1 MRPGLRCGVSSVMNT
16 VPSENEVRESR
27 LSYPGWRV
35 VLAAFFG
42 VMVSFAA
49 LVPYTFSLFLAPL
62 HEAFGWKREGISMA
76 FGITAMTVA
85 VCSPGIG
92 HLLDRFPPRRIIL
105 PAIVIF
111 SLGLASLSLLTSR
124 LIHFYAVYL
133 LLGVVGNA
141 TAQLAYSRTVSTW
154 FSSKRGLAFA
164 LMLTGGGVG
173 SILLPILAH
182 HMIVN
187 YGWRSAYLALG
198 VTALVVGFPLTAVF
212 VQEQPSVG
220 DGRPHHAD
228 AGMSFGQAMR
238 SRVLWILFA
247 SILLYAFSANGA
259 IAHLS
264 AILVG
269 YGAGSGAAALSA
281 MGAAGI
287 AGRLATGYLLDRF
300 FAPRVS
306 FFLLLMVCGALVML
320 AHAHTAAWGI
330 VCAAILGFGMGSE
343 IDVTPYLLAR
353 YCGLKSLSMLYG
365 CSWTAYAFGAA
376 FGPVLVGKAFDLRG
390 GYAPGLIELLALP
403 CLIAAGL
410 TLLMPAYAQGPATSP
425 QAVPETLLSP
435 PAIAE

>member
-1 MRPGLRCGVSSVMNT
+1 MTSTSMPVST
-16 VPSENEVRESR
+16 QYGDRESS
-27 LSYPGWRV
+27 LTYPGWRV

-62 HEAFGWKREGISMA
+62 HQAFGWKREAISLG
-76 FGITAMTVA
+76 FGITAMTIA

-111 SLGLASLSLLTSR
+111 SLGLASLSLLTPR
-124 LIHFYAVYL
+124 LIHFYAIYL

-182 HMIVN
+182 HMIVS

-212 VQEQPSVG
+212 VRERPFAG
-220 DGRPHHAD
+220 DGRPRHAD
-228 AGMSFGQAMR
+228 IGMSFGQAMR
-238 SRVLWILFA
+238 GRVIWILFA

-269 YGAGSGAAALSA
+269 YGAGSGAAALSV

-287 AGRLATGYLLDRF
+287 AGRLVTGYLLDRF

-320 AHAHTAAWGI
+320 AHAHTAALGI
-330 VCAAILGFGMGSE
+330 ASAAVLGFGMGSE

-376 FGPVLVGKAFDLRG
+376 FGPVMVGKAFDAWG
-390 GYAPGLIELLALP
+390 GYPPGLVESLALP

-410 TLLMPAYAQGPATSP
+410 TLLLPAYSPAGTPLP
-425 QAVPETLLSP
+425 QAVTEGLLSP

>member
-1 MRPGLRCGVSSVMNT
+1 MMLSA
-16 VPSENEVRESR
+16 PSENEFRESR

-76 FGITAMTVA
+76 FGITAMTIA

-182 HMIVN
+182 HMIVT

-212 VQEQPSVG
+212 VRERPSVG

-238 SRVLWILFA
+238 SRVIWILFA

-264 AILVG
+264 AILAG
-269 YGAGSGAAALSA
+269 YGAGSGAVALSV

-287 AGRLATGYLLDRF
+287 AGRLVTGYLLDRF

-306 FFLLLMVCGALVML
+306 FFLLLMVCGSLVML
-320 AHAHTAAWGI
+320 AHAHTAAWGV
-330 VCAAILGFGMGSE
+330 VCAATLGFGMGSE
-343 IDVTPYLLAR
+343 VDVTPYLLAQ
-353 YCGLKSLSMLYG
+353 YCGLKSLSRLYG

-376 FGPVLVGKAFDLRG
+376 FGPVLVGKAFDFRG
-390 GYAPGLIELLALP
+390 GYAPGLVELLALP

-410 TLLMPAYAQGPATSP
+410 TLLLPAYARGPAPSP
-425 QAVPETLLSP
+425 QTVPETLLSP